1 MSEDTLDAAHRA
13 VRAFAM
19 LDIES
24 EPADAV
30 ILLFEQVLDLLPSH
44 FADEVRDG
52 GFFDHLRSRLPERKK
67 EIDALAREHM
77 TLLALGDAV
86 ADDLDGRDL
95 DASLRARIREFA
107 TRLAHHEFRENALAL
122 EASGGGF
129 R

>member
-1 MSEDTLDAAHRA
+1 
-13 VRAFAM
+13 M

-24 EPADAV
+24 ESQTAPAE
-30 ILLFEQVLDLLPSH
+30 LPEVLDLLPAH

-52 GFFDHLRSRLPERKK
+52 GFFDHLRRRLPERHS
-67 EIDALAREHM
+67 EIDGLAREHM
-77 TLLALGDAV
+77 YMLAQ
-86 ADDLDGRDL
+86 ADDISDDL
-95 DASLRARIREFA
+95 ECREMDTALRESLREFA